1 MSTQAKLA
9 DLLLREAGK
18 GGLWEWAMDE
28 RRSVSPAP
36 WDEVAQRLTEATD
49 GDIKIGGAMLR
60 RWVSDAEAKKC
71 TH

>member
-9 DLLLREAGK
+9 DLLLREAGR

-36 WDEVAQRLTEATD
+36 WDEVAQRLAEVTD

-60 RWVSDAEAKKC
+60 RWVSDAEAKKR
-71 TH
+71 TY